1 MDRPTMDTK
10 RRPVRKPALEAE
22 PVAEQPYM
30 RLTAAYQIGPSV
42 DALMADRLRNFL
54 NQRGLKE
61 ITDGRY
67 TVSYLLQVGMTAADV
82 RATPSTLTV
91 IAETHELLGPGD
103 DLIKRVY
110 SLYGKG

>member
-10 RRPVRKPALEAE
+10 RRPVRKPVLETE
-22 PVAEQPYM
+22 PVANPVYI

-42 DALMADRLRNFL
+42 EPLVADRLRNFL

-67 TVSYLLQVGMTAADV
+67 TVGYLLQVGMTAADV
-82 RATPSTLTV
+82 RATPDTLTV
-91 IAETHELLGPGD
+91 IAETHELLGPGA
-103 DLIKRVY
+103 DLIQRVY